1 MNYFLVLT
9 ICAIII
15 GTFAGIANSDEFMG
29 AFMFCGI
36 LLGGT
41 LVSVVSVKA
50 IDYTDFGTSLKLVIN
65 EDMTNDELVTQI
77 ENLLDYE
84 SDGEVFDILIDI
96 DDDKISNLNTKKVK
110 LKLKLPVISE
120 DLYITNNKDF
130 KIVIQDKEVQN
141 SNIEL
146 IGLGED

>member
-15 GTFAGIANSDEFMG
+15 GTFAGIANSDKFMG

-36 LLGGT
+36 LFAGT
-41 LVSVVSVKA
+41 LVFVVSVKA

-65 EDMTNDELVTQI
+65 EDMPNDELVTQI
-77 ENLLDYE
+77 EDLLEYE
-84 SDGEVFDILIDI
+84 SDGKVFDIIIDI
-96 DDDKISNLNTKKVK
+96 EDAKINNLNTKKVK
-110 LKLKLPVISE
+110 LKLKLPVIIE
-120 DLYITNNKDF
+120 DLYVTNHKDF
-130 KIVIQDKEVQN
+130 KIIITDKEVQN